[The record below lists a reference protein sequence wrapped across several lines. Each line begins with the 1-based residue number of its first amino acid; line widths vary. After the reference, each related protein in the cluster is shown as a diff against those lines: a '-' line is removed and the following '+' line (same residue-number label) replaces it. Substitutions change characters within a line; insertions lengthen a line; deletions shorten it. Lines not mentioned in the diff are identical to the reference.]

1 MRTMFYPRLA
11 WDGLRKN
18 RRLVFPYMLTCICM
32 IAMFYIL
39 AFLASPEITDL
50 LPIGAMTTAEIMT
63 LGSYVIAV
71 FSIIF
76 LYYTNS
82 FLIRRRAR
90 EFGLYNVLGMN
101 KGNLARIMTFESLIT
116 SAVSLFLGLFLG
128 IVLSKLAELGLMRI
142 IGGTITYSLHI
153 DMGCVVNTVLFYLAI
168 FTVIWLS
175 SIIRVSRSTAVS
187 LLNSEK
193 AGEKAPKANWLLGI
207 LGVMIL
213 VTAYYIAVT
222 IKSPLEALI
231 LFFLAVIMVI
241 VATYLLMISGS
252 VLLCRM
258 LQKNRKYY
266 YEPNHFVSVS
276 SLVYRMKRNGA
287 GLASIA
293 IISTM
298 VLVMISSASCLWFG
312 TKDVVNSLYPGDVNL
327 TVRFYDRKLIDEDNL
342 DAFRKV
348 IDDFRIE
355 NRSETEMAFELPF
368 IEAEGVAEGKTID
381 FGDFDESMMLT
392 KIREVYF
399 IPLSFYN
406 EVTGHNITL
415 NEGEALVSSSG
426 TAVNYDHLELILN
439 GNVKNY
445 RIIDSID
452 KKFVSGIN
460 TRDIIPK
467 INLVVDDI
475 SAIAMFFENSQDDP
489 TPMNLIWRY
498 SFDVKQSSMSK
509 TDYAERVADAIYDVM
524 EKDPGTAG
532 LYSVISEERESES
545 VYLISSNGSLF
556 FIGLM
561 LSIVFIFATVLIIY
575 YKQISE
581 GYEDVGRF
589 EIMRKVGMTREEIKK
604 NINSQLL
611 VVFFIP
617 LAFAGMHL
625 AFAFPM
631 IGKLLAIFGLHN
643 KGLFIFTTL
652 ISYVLFAAFYTMVY
666 KVTSN
671 VYYNIVSE
679 AK

>member
-50 LPIGAMTTAEIMT
+50 LPIGTMTTAEIMT

-153 DMGCVVNTVLFYLAI
+153 DMGCVVNTVLFYLEI

-175 SIIRVSRSTAVS
+175 SIIRVSCSTAVS

-193 AGEKAPKANWLLGI
+193 TGEKAPKANWLLGI

-312 TKDVVNSLYPGDVNL
+312 TKDVVNSLYHGDVNL

-348 IDDFRIE
+348 IDDFKIE

-392 KIREVYF
+392 KIREVSF

-460 TRDIIPK
+460 ARDIIPK

-652 ISYVLFAAFYTMVY
+652 ISYVLFASFYTMVY

>member
-50 LPIGAMTTAEIMT
+50 LPIGTMTTAEIMT

-153 DMGCVVNTVLFYLAI
+153 DMGCVVNTVLFYLEI

-193 AGEKAPKANWLLGI
+193 TGEKAPKANWLLGI

-348 IDDFRIE
+348 IDDFKIE

-392 KIREVYF
+392 KIREVSF

-460 TRDIIPK
+460 ARDIIPK

-631 IGKLLAIFGLHN
+631 IGKLLAIFGLHS

-652 ISYVLFAAFYTMVY
+652 ISYVLFASFYTMVY

>member
-50 LPIGAMTTAEIMT
+50 LPIGARTTAEIMT

-116 SAVSLFLGLFLG
+116 SAVSLFLGLLLG

-276 SLVYRMKRNGA
+276 SLVYRMKRIGA

-392 KIREVYF
+392 KIREVCF

-460 TRDIIPK
+460 ARDIIPK

-475 SAIAMFFENSQDDP
+475 SAIAMFFDNSQDDP

>member
-1 MRTMFYPRLA
+1 MFYPRLA

-50 LPIGAMTTAEIMT
+50 LPIGARTTAEIMT

>member
-50 LPIGAMTTAEIMT
+50 LPIGTMTTAEIMT

-327 TVRFYDRKLIDEDNL
+327 TVRFYDRKLFDEDNL

-392 KIREVYF
+392 KIREVSF

-406 EVTGHNITL
+406 EVTGHDITL

-460 TRDIIPK
+460 ARDIIPK

-475 SAIAMFFENSQDDP
+475 SAIAMFFENSQADP
-489 TPMNLIWRY
+489 APMNLIWRY

-581 GYEDVGRF
+581 GYEVVGRF

>member
-1 MRTMFYPRLA
+1 MFYPRLA

-50 LPIGAMTTAEIMT
+50 LPIGARTTAEIMT

-82 FLIRRRAR
+82 FLIRRRAG

-298 VLVMISSASCLWFG
+298 VLVMISSASSLWFG

-392 KIREVYF
+392 KIREVSF

-475 SAIAMFFENSQDDP
+475 NAIAMFFENSQDDP
-489 TPMNLIWRY
+489 APMSLIWRY

-604 NINSQLL
+604 SINSQLL

-652 ISYVLFAAFYTMVY
+652 ISYVLFTAFYTMVY

>member
-50 LPIGAMTTAEIMT
+50 LPIGTMTTAEIMT

-82 FLIRRRAR
+82 FLNRRRAR

-142 IGGTITYSLHI
+142 IGGTITYGLHI

-460 TRDIIPK
+460 ARDIIPK

-524 EKDPGTAG
+524 EMDPGTAG
-532 LYSVISEERESES
+532 FYSVISEERESES

>member
-1 MRTMFYPRLA
+1 
-11 WDGLRKN
+11 
-18 RRLVFPYMLTCICM
+18 
-32 IAMFYIL
+32 
-39 AFLASPEITDL
+39 
-50 LPIGAMTTAEIMT
+50 
-63 LGSYVIAV
+63 
-71 FSIIF
+71 
-76 LYYTNS
+76 
-82 FLIRRRAR
+82 
-90 EFGLYNVLGMN
+90 
-101 KGNLARIMTFESLIT
+101 
-116 SAVSLFLGLFLG
+116 
-128 IVLSKLAELGLMRI
+128 
-142 IGGTITYSLHI
+142 
-153 DMGCVVNTVLFYLAI
+153 
-168 FTVIWLS
+168 
-175 SIIRVSRSTAVS
+175 
-187 LLNSEK
+187 
-193 AGEKAPKANWLLGI
+193 
-207 LGVMIL
+207 MIL

-460 TRDIIPK
+460 ARDIIPK

-524 EKDPGTAG
+524 EMDPGTAG

>member
-50 LPIGAMTTAEIMT
+50 LPIGTMTTAEIMT

-82 FLIRRRAR
+82 FLNRRRTR

-327 TVRFYDRKLIDEDNL
+327 TVRFYDRKLFDEDNL

-381 FGDFDESMMLT
+381 FGDFDESIMLT
-392 KIREVYF
+392 KIREVSF

-406 EVTGHNITL
+406 EVTGHDITL
-415 NEGEALVSSSG
+415 NEEEALVSSSG

-460 TRDIIPK
+460 ARDIIPK

-475 SAIAMFFENSQDDP
+475 SAIAMFFDNSQDDP

>member
-1 MRTMFYPRLA
+1 MFYPRLA

-50 LPIGAMTTAEIMT
+50 LPIGARTTAEIMT

-82 FLIRRRAR
+82 FLNRRRAR

-312 TKDVVNSLYPGDVNL
+312 TKDAVNSLYPGDVNL

-368 IEAEGVAEGKTID
+368 IDAEGVAEGKTID

-392 KIREVYF
+392 KIREVSF

-460 TRDIIPK
+460 ARDIIPK

>member
-1 MRTMFYPRLA
+1 MFYPRLA

-50 LPIGAMTTAEIMT
+50 LPIGTMTTAEIMT

-76 LYYTNS
+76 LYYTYS

-116 SAVSLFLGLFLG
+116 AAVSLFLGLFLG

-193 AGEKAPKANWLLGI
+193 TGEKAPKANWLLGI

-392 KIREVYF
+392 KIREVSF

>member
-1 MRTMFYPRLA
+1 MFYPRLA

-50 LPIGAMTTAEIMT
+50 LPIGARTTAEIMT

-82 FLIRRRAR
+82 FLIRRRAG

-193 AGEKAPKANWLLGI
+193 AGEKAPKTNWLLGI

-392 KIREVYF
+392 KIREVSF

-460 TRDIIPK
+460 ARDIIPK

-489 TPMNLIWRY
+489 APMNLIWRY

>member
-50 LPIGAMTTAEIMT
+50 LPIGARTTAEIMT

-82 FLIRRRAR
+82 FLIRRRAG

-175 SIIRVSRSTAVS
+175 SIIRVSCSTAVS

-193 AGEKAPKANWLLGI
+193 TGEKAPKANWLLGI

-392 KIREVYF
+392 KIREVSF

-489 TPMNLIWRY
+489 APMNLIWRY

-631 IGKLLAIFGLHN
+631 IGKLLAIFGLHS

-652 ISYVLFAAFYTMVY
+652 ISYVLFASFYTMVY

>member
-1 MRTMFYPRLA
+1 MFYPRLA

-50 LPIGAMTTAEIMT
+50 LPIGARTTAEIMT

-82 FLIRRRAR
+82 FLIRRRAG

-175 SIIRVSRSTAVS
+175 SIIRVSCSTAVS

-193 AGEKAPKANWLLGI
+193 AGEKAPKTNWLLGI

-392 KIREVYF
+392 KIREVSF

-460 TRDIIPK
+460 ARDIIPK

-489 TPMNLIWRY
+489 APMNLIWRY

>member
-50 LPIGAMTTAEIMT
+50 LPIGARTTAEIMT

-82 FLIRRRAR
+82 FLNRRRAR

-392 KIREVYF
+392 KIREVSF

-460 TRDIIPK
+460 ARDIIPK

>member
-1 MRTMFYPRLA
+1 MFYPRLA

-50 LPIGAMTTAEIMT
+50 LPIGARTTAEIMT

-392 KIREVYF
+392 KIREVSF

-460 TRDIIPK
+460 ARDIIPK

>member
-50 LPIGAMTTAEIMT
+50 LPIGTMTTAEIMT

-193 AGEKAPKANWLLGI
+193 TGEKAPKANWLLGI

>member
-50 LPIGAMTTAEIMT
+50 LPIGARTTAEIMT

-193 AGEKAPKANWLLGI
+193 TGEKAPKANWLLGI

-312 TKDVVNSLYPGDVNL
+312 TKDAVNSLYPGDVNL

-392 KIREVYF
+392 KIREVSF

-460 TRDIIPK
+460 ARDIIPK

-524 EKDPGTAG
+524 EMDPGTAG

>member
-50 LPIGAMTTAEIMT
+50 LPIGARTTAEIMT

-392 KIREVYF
+392 KIREVSF

>member
-1 MRTMFYPRLA
+1 MFYPRLA

-50 LPIGAMTTAEIMT
+50 LPIGARTTAEIMT

-82 FLIRRRAR
+82 FLIRRRAG

-175 SIIRVSRSTAVS
+175 SIIRVSCSTAVS

-193 AGEKAPKANWLLGI
+193 AGEKAPKTNWLLGI

-392 KIREVYF
+392 KIREVSF

-460 TRDIIPK
+460 ARDIIPK

-475 SAIAMFFENSQDDP
+475 SAIAMFFENSQADP
-489 TPMNLIWRY
+489 APMNLIWRY

-631 IGKLLAIFGLHN
+631 IGKLLAIFGLHS

>member
-1 MRTMFYPRLA
+1 MFYPRLA

-50 LPIGAMTTAEIMT
+50 LPIGARTTAEIMT

-193 AGEKAPKANWLLGI
+193 TGEKAPKANWLLGI

-392 KIREVYF
+392 KIREVSF

-460 TRDIIPK
+460 ARDIIPK

>member
-1 MRTMFYPRLA
+1 
-11 WDGLRKN
+11 
-18 RRLVFPYMLTCICM
+18 
-32 IAMFYIL
+32 
-39 AFLASPEITDL
+39 
-50 LPIGAMTTAEIMT
+50 
-63 LGSYVIAV
+63 
-71 FSIIF
+71 
-76 LYYTNS
+76 
-82 FLIRRRAR
+82 
-90 EFGLYNVLGMN
+90 
-101 KGNLARIMTFESLIT
+101 MTFESLIT

-348 IDDFRIE
+348 IDDFKIE

-381 FGDFDESMMLT
+381 FGD
-392 KIREVYF
+392 
-399 IPLSFYN
+399 
-406 EVTGHNITL
+406 
-415 NEGEALVSSSG
+415 
-426 TAVNYDHLELILN
+426 
-439 GNVKNY
+439 
-445 RIIDSID
+445 
-452 KKFVSGIN
+452 
-460 TRDIIPK
+460 
-467 INLVVDDI
+467 
-475 SAIAMFFENSQDDP
+475 
-489 TPMNLIWRY
+489 
-498 SFDVKQSSMSK
+498 
-509 TDYAERVADAIYDVM
+509 
-524 EKDPGTAG
+524 
-532 LYSVISEERESES
+532 
-545 VYLISSNGSLF
+545 
-556 FIGLM
+556 
-561 LSIVFIFATVLIIY
+561 
-575 YKQISE
+575 
-581 GYEDVGRF
+581 
-589 EIMRKVGMTREEIKK
+589 
-604 NINSQLL
+604 
-611 VVFFIP
+611 
-617 LAFAGMHL
+617 
-625 AFAFPM
+625 
-631 IGKLLAIFGLHN
+631 
-643 KGLFIFTTL
+643 
-652 ISYVLFAAFYTMVY
+652 
-666 KVTSN
+666 
-671 VYYNIVSE
+671 
-679 AK
+679 

>member
-18 RRLVFPYMLTCICM
+18 KRLVFPYMLTCICM

-50 LPIGAMTTAEIMT
+50 LPIGTMTTAEIMT

-82 FLIRRRAR
+82 FLIRRRAG

-153 DMGCVVNTVLFYLAI
+153 DMGCVVNTVLFYLEI

-193 AGEKAPKANWLLGI
+193 TGEKAPKANWLLGI

-348 IDDFRIE
+348 IDDFKIE

-392 KIREVYF
+392 KIREVSF

-406 EVTGHNITL
+406 EVTGHDITL

-460 TRDIIPK
+460 ARDIIPK

-631 IGKLLAIFGLHN
+631 IGKLLAIFGLHS

-652 ISYVLFAAFYTMVY
+652 ISYVLFASFYTMVY

>member
-1 MRTMFYPRLA
+1 MFYPRLA

-50 LPIGAMTTAEIMT
+50 LPTGARTTAEIMT

-82 FLIRRRAR
+82 FLIRRRAG

-312 TKDVVNSLYPGDVNL
+312 TKDAVNSIYPGDVNL

-381 FGDFDESMMLT
+381 FGDFDESMMLK
-392 KIREVYF
+392 KIREVSF

-452 KKFVSGIN
+452 QKFVSGIN
-460 TRDIIPK
+460 ARDIIPK

-475 SAIAMFFENSQDDP
+475 SAIAMFFDNSQDDP
-489 TPMNLIWRY
+489 APMSLIWRY
-498 SFDVKQSSMSK
+498 SFNVKQSSMSK

-604 NINSQLL
+604 SINSQLL

>member
-1 MRTMFYPRLA
+1 MFYPRLA

-50 LPIGAMTTAEIMT
+50 LPIGARTTAEIMT

-116 SAVSLFLGLFLG
+116 SAVSLFLGLLLG

-276 SLVYRMKRNGA
+276 SLVYRMKRIGA

-392 KIREVYF
+392 KIREVCF

-460 TRDIIPK
+460 ARDIIPK

-475 SAIAMFFENSQDDP
+475 SAIAMFFDNSQDDP

>member
-50 LPIGAMTTAEIMT
+50 LPIGTMTTAEIMT

-82 FLIRRRAR
+82 FLNRRRTR

-327 TVRFYDRKLIDEDNL
+327 TVRFYDRKLFDEDNL

-392 KIREVYF
+392 KIREVSF

-406 EVTGHNITL
+406 EVTGHDITL
-415 NEGEALVSSSG
+415 NEEEALVSSSG

-460 TRDIIPK
+460 ARDIIPK

-475 SAIAMFFENSQDDP
+475 SAIAMFFENSQADP
-489 TPMNLIWRY
+489 APMNLIWRY

-581 GYEDVGRF
+581 GYEVVGRF

>member
-1 MRTMFYPRLA
+1 MFYPRLA

-50 LPIGAMTTAEIMT
+50 LPKGARATAEIMT

-392 KIREVYF
+392 KIREVSF

>member
-50 LPIGAMTTAEIMT
+50 LPIGARTTAEIMT

-82 FLIRRRAR
+82 FLIRRRAG

-153 DMGCVVNTVLFYLAI
+153 DMGCVVNTVLFYLEI

-175 SIIRVSRSTAVS
+175 SIIRVSCSTAVS

-193 AGEKAPKANWLLGI
+193 AGEKAPKTNWLLGI

-312 TKDVVNSLYPGDVNL
+312 TKDAVNSLYPGDVNL

-348 IDDFRIE
+348 IDDFKIE

-392 KIREVYF
+392 KIREVSF

-460 TRDIIPK
+460 ARDIIPK

-652 ISYVLFAAFYTMVY
+652 ISYVLFASFYTMVY

>member
-1 MRTMFYPRLA
+1 MFYPRLA

-50 LPIGAMTTAEIMT
+50 LPKGARTTAEIMT

>member
-1 MRTMFYPRLA
+1 MFYPRLA

>member
-50 LPIGAMTTAEIMT
+50 LPIGARTTAEIMT

-82 FLIRRRAR
+82 FLIRRRAG

-175 SIIRVSRSTAVS
+175 SIIRVSCSTAVS

-193 AGEKAPKANWLLGI
+193 AGEKAPKTNWLLGI

-312 TKDVVNSLYPGDVNL
+312 TKDAVNSLYPGDVNL

-392 KIREVYF
+392 KIREVSF

-460 TRDIIPK
+460 ARDIIPK

-475 SAIAMFFENSQDDP
+475 SAIAMFFENSQADP
-489 TPMNLIWRY
+489 APMNLIWRY

-589 EIMRKVGMTREEIKK
+589 EIMRKVGMTREEKKK

-631 IGKLLAIFGLHN
+631 IGKLLAIFGLHS

-652 ISYVLFAAFYTMVY
+652 ISYVLFASFYTMVY

>member
-1 MRTMFYPRLA
+1 MFYPRLA

-50 LPIGAMTTAEIMT
+50 LPIGTMTTAEIMT

-82 FLIRRRAR
+82 FLNRRRAR

-460 TRDIIPK
+460 ARDIIPK

>member
-50 LPIGAMTTAEIMT
+50 LPIGTMTTAEIMT

-82 FLIRRRAR
+82 FLNRRRAR

-142 IGGTITYSLHI
+142 IGGTITYGLHI

-460 TRDIIPK
+460 ARDIIPK

-524 EKDPGTAG
+524 EMDPGTAG

>member
-1 MRTMFYPRLA
+1 MFYPRLA

-50 LPIGAMTTAEIMT
+50 LPIGTMTTAEIMT

-193 AGEKAPKANWLLGI
+193 TGEKAPKANWLLGI

-392 KIREVYF
+392 KIREVSF

-460 TRDIIPK
+460 ARDIIPK

>member
-50 LPIGAMTTAEIMT
+50 LPIGTMTTAEIMT

-193 AGEKAPKANWLLGI
+193 TGEKAPKANWLLGI

-460 TRDIIPK
+460 ARDIIPK

>member
-1 MRTMFYPRLA
+1 MFYPRLA

-50 LPIGAMTTAEIMT
+50 LPIGTMTTAEIMT

-82 FLIRRRAR
+82 FLNRRRAR

>member
-1 MRTMFYPRLA
+1 MFYPRLA

-50 LPIGAMTTAEIMT
+50 LPIGARTTAEIMT

-175 SIIRVSRSTAVS
+175 SIIRVSSSTAVS

-193 AGEKAPKANWLLGI
+193 TGEKAPKANWLLGI

-327 TVRFYDRKLIDEDNL
+327 TVRFYDRKLFDEDNL

-392 KIREVYF
+392 KIREVSF

>member
-1 MRTMFYPRLA
+1 MFYPRLA

-50 LPIGAMTTAEIMT
+50 LPIGTMTTAEIMT

-193 AGEKAPKANWLLGI
+193 TGEKAPKANWLLGI

-460 TRDIIPK
+460 ARDIIPK

>member
-193 AGEKAPKANWLLGI
+193 TGEKAPKANWLLGI

-348 IDDFRIE
+348 IDDFKIE

-475 SAIAMFFENSQDDP
+475 SAIAMFFENSQDDQ

>member
-50 LPIGAMTTAEIMT
+50 LPIGARTTAEIMT

-193 AGEKAPKANWLLGI
+193 TGEKAPKANWLLGI

-392 KIREVYF
+392 KIREVSF

-460 TRDIIPK
+460 ARDIIPK